1 MRRTCAEI
9 QKFFLRLNEA
19 RSRETAVCCFSPVTE
34 EERMDKQADK
44 NPKRQRDPLEE
55 NVPASNELEAV
66 LKRRR
71 LAAGGVENHNPE
83 QRAVRSPARP
93 RRVESEVKPDTPAIA
108 SVRLRVQQLTQRRD
122 GGAALVQRCMSDPGA
137 ESPSSALLRDVCH
150 IGEGEFVSRLE
161 RFKTPTPDSS
171 PGPATPSTRQ
181 LSSFVHNMQQQLNAA
196 ATPSSKEAPEFS
208 GEDVGV
214 NDPPLT
220 SLELEAVLKRRR
232 LAAGGVENHNPE
244 QRAVRSPARP
254 RRVESE
260 VKPDTP
266 AIASVRLRVQ
276 QLTQRR
282 DGGAALV
289 QRCMSDPGAESP
301 SSALLRD
308 VCHIGEGEFVS
319 RLERF
324 KTPTPDSS
332 PGPAT
337 PSTRQLSSFVHNMQQ
352 QLNAAATPSSKEASR
367 EGEFVSRLERFKT
380 PTPDSSPGPAT
391 PSTRQ
396 LSSFVHNM
404 QQQLNAAATPSSKE
418 ASRMRQAREDELK
431 SLRVQPLTENM
442 WLKRSF
448 SDPSLAEDDSSIDLK
463 ESECS
468 LNFSG
473 VNETMG
479 DSFSATSTFTAETQP
494 PATALCPPDSVARP
508 HEGMSTSALIDKM
521 FEDVLQAAD
530 REEEEG
536 KEEEG
541 KEEEGKEEEEEEE
554 EERGNDS
561 SVSESREEADVETA
575 ETEPKL
581 ESPSPSLGGD
591 AEACDGDQKECE
603 NGNDE
608 EEVAGEREE
617 SAVCNEEDFLSLP
630 PSCVLSP
637 LSKSVEAVVTPM
649 AREDE
654 LKSLRVQPLTENMW
668 LKRSFSDPSLAED
681 DSSID
686 LKESECSLNFS
697 GVNETMGD
705 SFSATSTFT
714 AETQP
719 PATALCPPD
728 SVARPHEGMSTSAL
742 IDKMFEDVLQAADRE
757 EEEGKEEE
765 GKEEE
770 ERGNDSSV
778 SESREEADVETAET
792 EPKLESPSPSLGGD
806 AEACDGEQ
814 KECENGNDEG
824 EVAGERE
831 ESAVCNEEDFLSL
844 PPSCVL
850 SPLSK
855 SVEAVVTPMRLTAT
869 APPPMVPCGPAE
881 GVATPPAA
889 PLYSIDAYRSQRK
902 NPPPSSQSVTPGL
915 QKQRAEKSRIKPAV
929 NTKETIKRKNPPPSS
944 QSVTPGLQKQRA
956 EKSRIKPAVNTKET
970 IKALSDEASKLQTV
984 ITQTLQ
990 ALSCCSDEEHGKGSL
1005 QEAEAEKLLLVSSE
1019 KRAALLA
1026 EISRLREGGAGREPD
1041 PRPDRLQPC
1050 RGTLS
1055 INNIQLPL
1063 KVEFVCSA
1071 RTARPT
1077 HYFFILIRYGACNIV
1092 ATPLATAADA
1102 ENGDTITF
1110 PTSITL
1116 QDIRSHFE
1124 IDVEV
1129 YSLCNSAANSSSAN
1143 VQQHRTS
1150 TRAKATPKK
1159 LLSSIKKSNPCST
1172 CLMAL
1177 MTLYLLLCNLSLF
1190 IFTAAGASSALDP
1203 QRSSNFSLVGSH
1215 KVTLSSLGQSKF
1227 LLDKMK
1233 FEGKIRRLLGDEFQ
1247 EKVPFLSPLE
1257 GHIYLRLHSESH
1269 SNVQHQGFLTMF
1281 EDVSGFGAWQR
1292 LFFKLEGGILYY
1304 WNYPNESSSKPAEGS
1319 VSLCGSDS
1327 VRPVERDSCARP
1339 HTFELVN
1346 SRTLQQDQSHTLT
1359 KSWFSADTREERADW
1374 MEKLNQVLLDLHTWS
1389 RRAAGGESDQ
1399 ADISSVTATS
1409 RESVL

>member
-1 MRRTCAEI
+1 MRRTRAEI
-9 QKFFLRLNEA
+9 QKFFLQLNEA

-34 EERMDKQADK
+34 EERMEKQADK

-55 NVPASNELEAV
+55 NIPASNELEAV

-83 QRAVRSPARP
+83 QRAVRSPARS
-93 RRVESEVKPDTPAIA
+93 RHVESEVKPDTPAIA
-108 SVRLRVQQLTQRRD
+108 SVRLRVQQLAQRRD

-137 ESPSSALLRDVCH
+137 ESPSSTLLRDVCH
-150 IGEGEFVSRLE
+150 IGEGEFISRLE
-161 RFKTPTPDSS
+161 RFKTPTPESS
-171 PGPATPSTRQ
+171 PAPATPSTRQ
-181 LSSFVHNMQQQLNAA
+181 LSSFVHNMQQQLNA
-196 ATPSSKEAPEFS
+196 T
-208 GEDVGV
+208 
-214 NDPPLT
+214 
-220 SLELEAVLKRRR
+220 
-232 LAAGGVENHNPE
+232 
-244 QRAVRSPARP
+244 
-254 RRVESE
+254 
-260 VKPDTP
+260 
-266 AIASVRLRVQ
+266 
-276 QLTQRR
+276 
-282 DGGAALV
+282 
-289 QRCMSDPGAESP
+289 
-301 SSALLRD
+301 
-308 VCHIGEGEFVS
+308 
-319 RLERF
+319 
-324 KTPTPDSS
+324 
-332 PGPAT
+332 
-337 PSTRQLSSFVHNMQQ
+337 
-352 QLNAAATPSSKEASR
+352 ATPSSKEASR
-367 EGEFVSRLERFKT
+367 I
-380 PTPDSSPGPAT
+380 
-391 PSTRQ
+391 
-396 LSSFVHNM
+396 
-404 QQQLNAAATPSSKE
+404 
-418 ASRMRQAREDELK
+418 RQAREDELK

-448 SDPSLAEDDSSIDLK
+448 SDPSLAERVTPPSSSCVCQRTRAMPWPPLQFENDDSSIDFK

-479 DSFSATSTFTAETQP
+479 DSFSISSTFTAETQP
-494 PATALCPPDSVARP
+494 PATALCAPDSVVRP

-530 REEEEG
+530 REEEEE
-536 KEEEG
+536 K
-541 KEEEGKEEEEEEE
+541 EE
-554 EERGNDS
+554 EERGND
-561 SVSESREEADVETA
+561 T
-575 ETEPKL
+575 
-581 ESPSPSLGGD
+581 
-591 AEACDGDQKECE
+591 
-603 NGNDE
+603 
-608 EEVAGEREE
+608 
-617 SAVCNEEDFLSLP
+617 
-630 PSCVLSP
+630 
-637 LSKSVEAVVTPM
+637 
-649 AREDE
+649 
-654 LKSLRVQPLTENMW
+654 
-668 LKRSFSDPSLAED
+668 
-681 DSSID
+681 
-686 LKESECSLNFS
+686 
-697 GVNETMGD
+697 
-705 SFSATSTFT
+705 
-714 AETQP
+714 
-719 PATALCPPD
+719 
-728 SVARPHEGMSTSAL
+728 
-742 IDKMFEDVLQAADRE
+742 ADRE
-757 EEEGKEEE
+757 EEEEKEEE
-765 GKEEE
+765 ERGNDTADREEEEEKEEE

-792 EPKLESPSPSLGGD
+792 EPKLKSPSPSPGGD

-814 KECENGNDEG
+814 KECENWNEEE

-869 APPPMVPCGPAE
+869 APPPMVPCDPAE
-881 GVATPPAA
+881 EEATPPAP

-902 NPPPSSQSVTPGL
+902 IPPPSSQSVTPGV
-915 QKQRAEKSRIKPAV
+915 QKQRGEKSRIKP
-929 NTKETIKRKNPPPSS
+929 T
-944 QSVTPGLQKQRA
+944 
-956 EKSRIKPAVNTKET
+956 VNTKET

-984 ITQTLQ
+984 INQTLQ

-1041 PRPDRLQPC
+1041 LHPVRLQPC
-1050 RGTLS
+1050 RGTVS

-1116 QDIRSHFE
+1116 QDIRSNFE

-1143 VQQHRTS
+1143 VQQHRSS
-1150 TRAKATPKK
+1150 TRSKATPKK

-1172 CLMAL
+1172 
-1177 MTLYLLLCNLSLF
+1177 T
-1190 IFTAAGASSALDP
+1190 GASSALDP

-1215 KVTLSSLGQSKF
+1215 KITLSSLGQSKF

-1257 GHIYLRLHSESH
+1257 GHIYLRLHSDSH

-1304 WNYPNESSSKPAEGS
+1304 WNYPNETSGKPAEGS
-1319 VSLCGSDS
+1319 ISLCGFDS

-1389 RRAAGGESDQ
+1389 RRAAGGENDR
-1399 ADISSVTATS
+1399 ANISSITATS